1 MYFLFKINTIA
12 TNQIVYLLKL
22 YFKKNT
28 LVIENT
34 TKKQF
39 SNYNYMKAP
48 LKNRIVIVRLT
59 DKQQELL
66 DKEAQRHE
74 QTRSEFVRT
83 HFINLLNTYSN
94 EKSNKA

>member
-1 MYFLFKINTIA
+1 MF
-12 TNQIVYLLKL
+12 
-22 YFKKNT
+22 
-28 LVIENT
+28 ENT
-34 TKKQF
+34 TKNKSF
-39 SNYNYMKAP
+39 NYNYMNRP

-59 DKQQELL
+59 EQQQELL
-66 DKEAQRHE
+66 DKEAQKHE

>member
-1 MYFLFKINTIA
+1 M
-12 TNQIVYLLKL
+12 
-22 YFKKNT
+22 NT

-34 TKKQF
+34 TKNKSF
-39 SNYNYMKAP
+39 NYRYMKTP

-94 EKSNKA
+94 EKTNSKV

>member
-1 MYFLFKINTIA
+1 
-12 TNQIVYLLKL
+12 
-22 YFKKNT
+22 
-28 LVIENT
+28 
-34 TKKQF
+34 
-39 SNYNYMKAP
+39 MKTP

-94 EKSNKA
+94 EKNSKN

>member
-1 MYFLFKINTIA
+1 M
-12 TNQIVYLLKL
+12 YLLKL

-34 TKKQF
+34 TKNKSF
-39 SNYNYMKAP
+39 NYNYMDRP
-48 LKNRIVIVRLT
+48 LKNKIVIVRLT

-83 HFINLLNTYSN
+83 HFINLLNTYN
-94 EKSNKA
+94 EKTNNKD

>member
-1 MYFLFKINTIA
+1 M
-12 TNQIVYLLKL
+12 
-22 YFKKNT
+22 NT

-34 TKKQF
+34 TDKQSF
-39 SNYNYMKAP
+39 NYSNMKTP

-66 DKEAQRHE
+66 DREAHKHE

-94 EKSNKA
+94 EKTNSKV

>member
-1 MYFLFKINTIA
+1 
-12 TNQIVYLLKL
+12 
-22 YFKKNT
+22 
-28 LVIENT
+28 
-34 TKKQF
+34 
-39 SNYNYMKAP
+39 MKTP

-94 EKSNKA
+94 EKTNSKV

>member
-1 MYFLFKINTIA
+1 M
-12 TNQIVYLLKL
+12 YLLKL

-34 TKKQF
+34 TKNKSF
-39 SNYNYMKAP
+39 NYNYMKAP

-66 DKEAQRHE
+66 DKEAHKHE

-94 EKSNKA
+94 EKTNSKV

>member
-1 MYFLFKINTIA
+1 MNR
-12 TNQIVYLLKL
+12 
-22 YFKKNT
+22 
-28 LVIENT
+28 
-34 TKKQF
+34 
-39 SNYNYMKAP
+39 P

-66 DKEAQRHE
+66 DREAHKHE

-94 EKSNKA
+94 EKTSNKD

>member
-1 MYFLFKINTIA
+1 
-12 TNQIVYLLKL
+12 VYLLKL

-34 TKKQF
+34 TKNKSF
-39 SNYNYMKAP
+39 NYNNMKAP

-66 DKEAQRHE
+66 DKEARKHE

-94 EKSNKA
+94 EKTNSKV

>member
-1 MYFLFKINTIA
+1 M
-12 TNQIVYLLKL
+12 YLLKL

-28 LVIENT
+28 IVIENT
-34 TKKQF
+34 TDKQSF
-39 SNYNYMKAP
+39 NYNYMKAP

-59 DKQQELL
+59 DKQQQLL
-66 DKEAQRHE
+66 DKEAHKHE

-94 EKSNKA
+94 EKTSNKN